1 MRFLG
6 TITSCLVI
14 LCLLEFYA
22 VALQFSPLSSS
33 SEFDKQPG
41 LHNCVGGAV
50 AALRL

>member
-1 MRFLG
+1 MGFLG

-14 LCLLEFYA
+14 LWLVRFYA
-22 VALQFSPLSSS
+22 VAPQFLPLSSS

-41 LHNCVGGAV
+41 VHNCGGGAV